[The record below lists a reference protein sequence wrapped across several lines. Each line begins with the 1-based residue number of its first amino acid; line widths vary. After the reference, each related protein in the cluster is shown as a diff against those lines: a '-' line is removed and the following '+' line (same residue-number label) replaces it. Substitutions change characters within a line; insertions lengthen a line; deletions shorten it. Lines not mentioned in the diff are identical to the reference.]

1 MTKSVVMALVVSLL
15 SPVGKADTLMNQT
28 TDFIGTFYGFL
39 EQCYE
44 QGVIPRT
51 DIHNKNW
58 KAMEERGVP
67 LIDLAFEQTQWGAR
81 GRVFELGSGQW
92 KTYNFDKLTCS
103 FVEREHRKLAIS
115 ISRN

>member
-1 MTKSVVMALVVSLL
+1 MKNIVAMGLIAVLL
-15 SPVGKADTLMNQT
+15 SPVAKTDTLMSQT
-28 TDFIGTFYGFL
+28 MDFIGTFYGFL

-44 QGVIPRT
+44 RGLIPRT

-67 LIDLAFEQTQWGAR
+67 MVDLVFSQTQLGSQ

-92 KTYNFDKLTCS
+92 KTYQFNKSMCS
-103 FVEREHRKLAIS
+103 FAENEQKKLAIS